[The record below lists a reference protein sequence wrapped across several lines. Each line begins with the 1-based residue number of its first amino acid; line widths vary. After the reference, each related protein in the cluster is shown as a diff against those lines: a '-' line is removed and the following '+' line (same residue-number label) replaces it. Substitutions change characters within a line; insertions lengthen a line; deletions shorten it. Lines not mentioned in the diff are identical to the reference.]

1 MLHNGAFIPVINSQ
15 GTDEQIEKWIPP
27 AEKFQILGC
36 YAQTELGH
44 GSNLSKLETTATFI
58 KETDEWEI
66 NSTTFTA
73 SKWWIGGLGALSTHA
88 VVQARLFIDGKD
100 YGAHVFVIPLR
111 SLDDHKTF
119 PGVEIGDIGPKAYN
133 GFNKMDNGCK
143 DLFILPAKRL
153 HYMTIVEHQT
163 LTSSKSYSKKKNSC
177 TIQQVPHPS

>member
-143 DLFILPAKRL
+143 ELCTPSKRL
-153 HYMTIVEHQT
+153 HNKTPQSPTKHSPFT
-163 LTSSKSYSKKKNSC
+163 HRTRGKKHSC
-177 TIQQVPHPS
+177 ALQQVPHPS